1 MVTQEVTLTTNS
13 TEAKV
18 FQLTTELEEMKQ
30 RKKSFVKAYNAE
42 IKRIQEEIK
51 DLICPDEAVEL
62 P

>member
-1 MVTQEVTLTTNS
+1 MATLESELTSNS

-42 IKRIQEEIK
+42 IKRLQE
-51 DLICPDEAVEL
+51 
-62 P
+62 

>member
-1 MVTQEVTLTTNS
+1 
-13 TEAKV
+13 
-18 FQLTTELEEMKQ
+18 MKQ

>member
-1 MVTQEVTLTTNS
+1 MTNTTETTNS

-18 FQLTTELEEMKQ
+18 FQLTTELEEMRQ
-30 RKKSFVKAYNAE
+30 RKKSFVKAYNSE

-51 DLICPDEAVEL
+51 DLICPEDAVEL